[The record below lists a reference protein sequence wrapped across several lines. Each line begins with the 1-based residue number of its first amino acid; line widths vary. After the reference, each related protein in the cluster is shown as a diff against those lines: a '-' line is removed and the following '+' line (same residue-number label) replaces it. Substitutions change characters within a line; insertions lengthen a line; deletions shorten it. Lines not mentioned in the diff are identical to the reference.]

1 MTRVH
6 GKPDTKPS
14 REEPTI
20 LQLALREKL
29 HLILQRDPNER
40 LAAMVQSMASR
51 SAETKAAVASRKQLF
66 PQQFLRK
73 F

>member
-1 MTRVH
+1 MMRAH

-20 LQLALREKL
+20 LQLALRKKL
-29 HLILQRDPNER
+29 HLILQHDPNER
-40 LAAMVQSMASR
+40 IAAMTQSMASR
-51 SAETKAAVASRKQLF
+51 KSGTEMAGASRQLF